1 MFLSFLQTGEVD
13 VDAPQTVLHDLV
25 FSLYAKVITMDA
37 ASFEDMIALANYLQV
52 RNYQLQACL

>member
-1 MFLSFLQTGEVD
+1 MFLSFLQTVEVD

-52 RNYQLQACL
+52 RNY